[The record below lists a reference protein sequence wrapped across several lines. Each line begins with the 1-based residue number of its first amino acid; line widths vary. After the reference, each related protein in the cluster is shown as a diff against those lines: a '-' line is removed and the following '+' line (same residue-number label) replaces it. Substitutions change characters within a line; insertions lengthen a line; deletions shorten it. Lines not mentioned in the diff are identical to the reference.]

1 MVYTFTSHADFRT
14 QPSRIRESISCGFH
28 LSAEVKCE
36 IENMSQ
42 GLLGKC
48 FPSGRRFS
56 VESSLFVGYCP
67 SEFSAQ
73 RIMVNDTTRP

>member
-1 MVYTFTSHADFRT
+1 MVYTFTFHADFRT
-14 QPSRIRESISCGFH
+14 QPPHIRESTSCGFH

-36 IENMSQ
+36 IENKSQ

-56 VESSLFVGYCP
+56 VESVFLWDIV
-67 SEFSAQ
+67 Q
-73 RIMVNDTTRP
+73 VNSVPRE